1 MQKES
6 PKLVDADHDALVEAL
21 KGLTSKAEVHVSK
34 LSAMTKAQ
42 QVELIGRAEVSE

>member
-21 KGLTSKAEVHVSK
+21 KGLTSK
-34 LSAMTKAQ
+34 
-42 QVELIGRAEVSE
+42 LIGRAEVSE